1 MAAGAAR
8 CRRPGSP
15 GPRPSDAAVARTGR
29 CGTVF
34 AVLACAALLGGG
46 CTALAAT
53 GDRAAAPCLAGIH
66 PGAAGSAGPRG
77 GGRAVRG
84 DRGRGQLQAR
94 NRLRQAGRARPGPS
108 SGGRGRLARR
118 RGPRAAFR
126 PPPAGDRLPPG
137 PPTDRPAAAPGS
149 PVPGRLTAAAARSA
163 SLRQFRSFQRRL
175 AAAGEP
181 AGGGGAGD
189 PRPARPAIATEQAE
203 RPQAADVNRQAL
215 AGRVSSMAGLIVRA
229 RQGSRRAVPDRPLP
243 RRCRS
248 WHGRSGSHAFPAC
261 GPARPRIRIAFR
273 QRARRA

>member
-1 MAAGAAR
+1 VI
-8 CRRPGSP
+8 
-15 GPRPSDAAVARTGR
+15 AVAGNCKLGIDFGR
-29 CGTVF
+29 LDGRDRDH
-34 AVLACAALLGGG
+34 LRAAEADLR
-46 CTALAAT
+46 
-53 GDRAAAPCLAGIH
+53 DAAAPERLSGRRLLAIAFP
-66 PGAAGSAGPRG
+66 PGHRRIARLLH
-77 GGRAVRG
+77 
-84 DRGRGQLQAR
+84 RGQ
-94 NRLRQAGRARPGPS
+94 
-108 SGGRGRLARR
+108 
-118 RGPRAAFR
+118 
-126 PPPAGDRLPPG
+126 
-137 PPTDRPAAAPGS
+137 

-181 AGGGGAGD
+181 ARGGGAGD